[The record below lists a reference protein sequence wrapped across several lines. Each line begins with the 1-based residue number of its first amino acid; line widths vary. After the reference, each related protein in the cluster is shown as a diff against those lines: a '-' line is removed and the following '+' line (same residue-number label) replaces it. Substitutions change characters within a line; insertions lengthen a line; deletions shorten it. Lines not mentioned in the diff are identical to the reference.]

1 MNILEIWLWCKEK
14 TRKIERYIHIC
25 TYKHLH
31 LKLQCCII
39 VGLWG
44 DLGDTLR
51 KLPQL
56 IGSITSAG
64 PSSWPGLC
72 WSSGEIV
79 DPRNLDEST
88 LDTVPL
94 RIVKGSSW
102 NPLSPQP
109 GLLTPCIH
117 THHWP
122 WWGRCSVI
130 CKQNKSHRLVF
141 HVGVEGIFS
150 LQWGK
155 NTSLGAASAD
165 GADVGD
171 HNQKERKQCQEKLA
185 LAVLKAEMKQ
195 PNKR

>member
-56 IGSITSAG
+56 TGSITSAG

-79 DPRNLDEST
+79 DPRNLHEST

-94 RIVKGSSW
+94 RIVKDSSW

-109 GLLTPCIH
+109 GLPTPCFQ

-130 CKQNKSHRLVF
+130 CKLY
-141 HVGVEGIFS
+141 
-150 LQWGK
+150 

-185 LAVLKAEMKQ
+185 LAVFKAEMKQ
-195 PNKR
+195 PNKRQT

>member
-1 MNILEIWLWCKEK
+1 MYIQTFTLEIAVLYNSWPMGRSGRHSEK
-14 TRKIERYIHIC
+14 TSPADRKYNLCRAFFLTRSMLEFRGDCGSQELGWIHTRHCSFEDRYV
-25 TYKHLH
+25 
-31 LKLQCCII
+31 QCE
-39 VGLWG
+39 
-44 DLGDTLR
+44 
-51 KLPQL
+51 
-56 IGSITSAG
+56 
-64 PSSWPGLC
+64 PG
-72 WSSGEIV
+72 
-79 DPRNLDEST
+79 
-88 LDTVPL
+88 
-94 RIVKGSSW
+94 VKGSFW

-109 GLLTPCIH
+109 GLPTPCIH

-122 WWGRCSVI
+122 WWGRCGVI
-130 CKQNKSHRLVF
+130 CKLYKSRRLVS

-185 LAVLKAEMKQ
+185 WLAVFKAEMKP